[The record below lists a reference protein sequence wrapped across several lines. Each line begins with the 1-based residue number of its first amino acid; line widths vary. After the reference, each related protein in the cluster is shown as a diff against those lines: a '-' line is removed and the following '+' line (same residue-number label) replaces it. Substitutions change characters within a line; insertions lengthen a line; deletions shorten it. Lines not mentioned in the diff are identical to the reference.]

1 MFEWSECCF
10 EAFSPQKKKKN
21 PGGNTGLKCLWSCHL
36 LCYKMMWEGDQYG
49 LKELVRFHFH
59 HMFFPHLH
67 LSGSVSICVVV
78 SSLCAPSDCDARG
91 QKSTASCLD
100 FNMVLSVLASLKKKK
115 KTKNFLYQPYHYSNF
130 VSKPLRQFCTQT
142 VTCKCCSPPLGAIFV
157 AIKKQSS
164 CATWNTFC
172 VWLIWSF
179 WLWSE
184 RNDLSETIWLF
195 SPT

>member
-1 MFEWSECCF
+1 MTNTDW
-10 EAFSPQKKKKN
+10 KN
-21 PGGNTGLKCLWSCHL
+21 SSDFT
-36 LCYKMMWEGDQYG
+36 
-49 LKELVRFHFH
+49 FTT
-59 HMFFPHLH
+59 FFPHLH
-67 LSGSVSICVVV
+67 LSHSVSICVVV
-78 SSLCAPSDCDARG
+78 SSPCAPSDCDAWG

-115 KTKNFLYQPYHYSNF
+115 KKRRKTSCTNHTTTRILCPSLLANF
-130 VSKPLRQFCTQT
+130 VHKLSLVNVAP
-142 VTCKCCSPPLGAIFV
+142 PPLSPLYPWCNFRCN
-157 AIKKQSS
+157 KKQSS

-172 VWLIWSF
+172 VRLIWSF